1 MYDERLSVAQHVA
14 QRKMQR
20 SSTVAQQNAPLVEIV
35 DRVAEH
41 FRKGRKLDAD
51 AYATYLAEI
60 KDAIAATDPIAV
72 HETVREAT
80 RIRPNSGGMELLVL
94 TRSVEPSMGKR
105 AFFMAKRV
113 LLTRKKA
120 VVDLSWP
127 GVVASQHLF
136 ERAVERRVSNGGSL
150 DDVEDAIVGTI
161 GMSVV
166 WRHAFRQG
174 RTPSADVAMPLRGGL
189 LLGAIDSV
197 ADEKPHRMRCAVNR
211 DCRTNRLIPESA
223 YQVGGPDDEKTTLCV
238 SYSTIVSEDM
248 LRPDQAMLRDSID
261 IFVAKY
267 RVALEELARSI
278 CWEDC
283 EIAPNRTYADTRP
296 ALDFLAEQLA
306 IVLEENKAG
315 LLRRRRHHAIAAP
328 EQEGEAEAPQEEAA
342 D

>member
-20 SSTVAQQNAPLVEIV
+20 SSTVAQQNMPLVEIV

-41 FRKGRKLDAD
+41 FRKGKKLDAN
-51 AYATYLAEI
+51 AYANYLAEI
-60 KDAIAATDPIAV
+60 RDAIAATDPISV
-72 HETVREAT
+72 HETIREAT

-127 GVVASQHLF
+127 GVMASQHLF

-174 RTPSADVAMPLRGGL
+174 RTPSGDVAMPLRGGL
-189 LLGAIDSV
+189 LLGSIDSIM
-197 ADEKPHRMRCAVNR
+197 DEKPHRMRCSVTR

-223 YQVGGPDDEKTTLCV
+223 YQVGGPEDEQTTLCV

-267 RVALEELARSI
+267 RVALDELARSI

-306 IVLEENKAG
+306 LVLEENRAG
-315 LLRRRRHHAIAAP
+315 LIRRRRQHPALAQS
-328 EQEGEAEAPQEEAA
+328 ERSEEKETDSEGTT
-342 D
+342 

>member
-20 SSTVAQQNAPLVEIV
+20 SSTVAQQNMPLVEIV

-41 FRKGRKLDAD
+41 FRKGKKLDAN
-51 AYATYLAEI
+51 AYANYLAEI
-60 KDAIAATDPIAV
+60 RDAIAATDPISV
-72 HETVREAT
+72 HETIREAT

-127 GVVASQHLF
+127 GVMASQHLF

-174 RTPSADVAMPLRGGL
+174 RTPSGDVAMPLRGGL
-189 LLGAIDSV
+189 LLGSIDSIM
-197 ADEKPHRMRCAVNR
+197 DEKPHRMRCSVTR

-223 YQVGGPDDEKTTLCV
+223 YQVGGPEDEQTTLCV

-267 RVALEELARSI
+267 RVALDELARSI

-306 IVLEENKAG
+306 IVLEENRAG
-315 LLRRRRHHAIAAP
+315 LIRRRRQHPALAQL
-328 EQEGEAEAPQEEAA
+328 ERSEEKETDSEGTT
-342 D
+342 